1 MKRLRYAKEMLEKPL
16 GFWETVVWSD
26 ESKFNLFDLDW
37 ESDGM
42 EDAEG
47 GI

>member
-1 MKRLRYAKEMLEKPL
+1 MLEKPL

-26 ESKFNLFDLDW
+26 ESKFNLFG
-37 ESDGM
+37 SDGKVMSM